1 MQAGDGWHQ
10 TVFHFPYGPRR
21 VVSLLLLFPPPPF
34 AAPAVQQ
41 MPSGLV
47 LFRFEFVLLI
57 FTFSGYLCPS
67 NRNWRSLSE
76 AMERVELRMERRMRM
91 RWLAER
97 KAHSRLLAASI
108 DKLLCG
114 LVLFFSWLG
123 WCVQCRA
130 LPLGLPRGASLVS

>member
-1 MQAGDGWHQ
+1 
-10 TVFHFPYGPRR
+10 
-21 VVSLLLLFPPPPF
+21 
-34 AAPAVQQ
+34 

-76 AMERVELRMERRMRM
+76 PMERVELRMERRMRM

-114 LVLFFSWLG
+114 LVLFSHG
-123 WCVQCRA
+123 WVGTCST
-130 LPLGLPRGASLVS
+130 GLFPWGRPRGASLVS

>member
-114 LVLFFSWLG
+114 LVLFFLMAGLVRAVQGPSLG
-123 WCVQCRA
+123 A
-130 LPLGLPRGASLVS
+130 AAGS